1 MLNNCFWISI
11 WKIEGRKI
19 CFLYRILSLP
29 LVCVLMKTRVS
40 PPALVKV
47 PDTIYQTLW
56 TGWRSNQSILKEI
69 NPEYSLEGL
78 MLTAPIL
85 WLPDGKNWL
94 IGKDPDAGKEWSQE
108 EKVGTEDALVGWHH
122 QLNRHEFEQIPR
134 DSEGQGRLV
143 CCSPSGHKESDMT

>member
-40 PPALVKV
+40 PPALVKI

-78 MLTAPIL
+78 MLKAPIL

-94 IGKDPDAGKEWSQE
+94 IGKDPDTGKDWRQE